1 MLVITDNDFRY
12 ALISAQVLTDSMY
25 SNMIMGDIAW
35 LDVRRIR
42 GDNEVMVS
50 ERLDDAFNI
59 PTGIKRKRDDEVDD
73 VERDITKIDG
83 GSVH

>member
-1 MLVITDNDFRY
+1 
-12 ALISAQVLTDSMY
+12 
-25 SNMIMGDIAW
+25 MGDIAW